1 MADFFEVNEEV
12 QDDFEIVEQCLLN
25 VAELVRDEVLNLTDS
40 RDTADVLTSLIMYR
54 LPQVLDVLY
63 DEKTRGSE
71 DNLSDNL

>member
-12 QDDFEIVEQCLLN
+12 QDDSEIVEQCLLN

-40 RDTADVLTSLIMYR
+40 RDTADVLTSLIIYR

-63 DEKTRGSE
+63 DDVLGEQT
-71 DNLSDNL
+71 DF